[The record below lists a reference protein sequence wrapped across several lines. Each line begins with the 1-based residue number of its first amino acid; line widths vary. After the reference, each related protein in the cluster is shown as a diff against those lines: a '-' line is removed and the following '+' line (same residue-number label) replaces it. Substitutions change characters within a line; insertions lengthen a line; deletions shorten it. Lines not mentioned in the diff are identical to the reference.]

1 MADDNYFMGLDGF
14 VWFTGVVEDRND
26 PAKLGRVRVRC
37 LGLHTEDKNEIPT
50 DALPWAHIMHPVHDP
65 SMQGMGTTPSFLV
78 EGTWVIGFFRDV
90 QDKQQPIIMGTL
102 PGYSQVPDD
111 IGDDKSVE
119 AIKRYRENDDK
130 GFTDPNKKYPQYP
143 NDKSGHDLGESD
155 VNRLARGDADY
166 IHQILQDKKA
176 AAENFTDIETAQSGN
191 FSMPYENST
200 NFTTYPYNHVFESE
214 SGHIREYDDTF
225 NEERIQEY
233 HRSGTFYEIDSGGNK
248 VVHIVGDNYEF
259 IAGSDFVNV
268 KGDVNITVE
277 GNAEVLVKEDYNIR
291 CKNLNIEVENNFST
305 IVTGDTTQLYKSK
318 LITTVLGPV
327 SSVYNTTFDNMVIG
341 AVTDTYGA
349 TIERSI
355 TGAVTE
361 RFGATIDRSII
372 GIQTEIH
379 AAAVNLT
386 SEAGIKID
394 TLLAFDLNTVSFD
407 LDAVSNITIDAGS
420 SVNINQ
426 GTKGAARVDDPADTG
441 DAGTGGNTDA
451 NAAGTDKINSG
462 STSVFIGTS
471 APSVS
476 DPETPES
483 ELIVT
488 NITKVIE
495 NGENVVEEES
505 LVDAQGPDRT
515 EEGGTGGYAP
525 NAEGDYPIPILLT
538 APDRTETEAIV
549 QEEGV
554 DPTNLSVAQQKQFV
568 KDVVTDTVAKYY
580 PEKAGTPEGDEKVNE
595 GNDPLSFES
604 SEEIPPVT
612 ADEDDT
618 NQNQYRSYLGVPTE
632 GKTFGDVFDES
643 EITDEIAGRYTNKYF
658 PSDYRIPQLRGR
670 PRLKI
675 KLNAGVTL
683 TGTSS
688 KVLEIAEK
696 ISFDLGKQLTINSAY
711 RSGEA
716 NRRCGGASGSKHLEG
731 LALDV
736 RTVGYTDSEKVE
748 YVRLAIEHGALAF
761 GFYNRFIHFDIHS
774 KRNWG
779 SIPSRYRATLKAGK
793 ISPYKNG

>member
-102 PGYSQVPDD
+102 PGYSQLPDD
-111 IGDDKSVE
+111 IGDDTSVE
-119 AIKRYRENDDK
+119 SIKQYRENDDK

-143 NDKSGHDLGESD
+143 NEKSGHNLGESD
-155 VNRLARGDADY
+155 VNRLARNDVDFQ
-166 IHQILQDKKA
+166 HNMLTEKQDLHVSFESVDTTRGRSWGIPKYT
-176 AAENFTDIETAQSGN
+176 ENTK
-191 FSMPYENST
+191 
-200 NFTTYPYNHVFESE
+200 YPFNHVFESE
-214 SGHIREYDDTF
+214 SGHIREFDDTEF
-225 NEERIQEY
+225 EERIHEY
-233 HRSGTFYEIDSGGNK
+233 HRTGTYYEVDGGGNK
-248 VVHIVGDNYEF
+248 VTHIVGDNYEL
-259 IAGSDFVNV
+259 IAGSNYVNV
-268 KGDVNITVE
+268 KGEVNLTVE
-277 GNAEVLVKEDYNIR
+277 GTCNTLIREDWNIKVGGDLNLEVVKDFNTLVQ
-291 CKNLNIEVENNFST
+291 
-305 IVTGDTTQLYKSK
+305 GDTTQLYESK
-318 LITTVLGPV
+318 LITTAIGAV

-361 RFGATIDRSII
+361 RFGDTLDRYIV
-372 GIQTEIH
+372 GIQTDIH
-379 AAAVNLT
+379 DAEFNINST
-386 SEAGIKID
+386 AG
-394 TLLAFDLNTVSFD
+394 
-407 LDAVSNITIDAGS
+407 G
-420 SVNINQ
+420 VNINSVDEIKLFSTEVDLKASSGITLDASDINLNS
-426 GTKGAARVDDPADTG
+426 GTKGAARLDDTAIGTDTAG
-441 DAGTGGNTDA
+441 LGAGTVNST
-451 NAAGTDKINSG
+451 INSASATVKIG
-462 STSVFIGTS
+462 SADPGIGDI
-471 APSVS
+471 AV
-476 DPETPES
+476 EAS

-488 NITKVIE
+488 DITKVIE
-495 NGENVVEEES
+495 NGENIAEAES

-515 EEGGTGGYAP
+515 EEGGTGRYAP

-538 APDRTETEAIV
+538 VPDIEVVKTEI
-549 QEEGV
+549 EEQGV
-554 DPTNLSVAQQKQFV
+554 DTTNLSVAQQKQTH

-580 PEKAGTPEGDEKVNE
+580 PEKAGTPEGDEKINE
-595 GNDPLSFES
+595 GNDPKSFEV
-604 SEEIPPVT
+604 EEKLPPVT
-612 ADEDDT
+612 AGEEDT

-643 EITDEIAGRYTNKYF
+643 EITNDIRGRYTNKYF
-658 PSDYRIPQLRGR
+658 PSDYRIPQLRGL

-683 TGTSS
+683 TGTSP

-696 ISFDLGKQLTINSAY
+696 IAFDLGKQLTINSAY

-716 NRRCGGASGSKHLEG
+716 NRRCRGASGSKHLEG

-736 RTVGYTDSEKVE
+736 RTVGYTNSEKVE

-779 SIPSRYRATLKAGK
+779 SIPSRYKAVLKAGR